1 MTGYQVVTS
10 AVRKEAA
17 KWDEFASEMGSVR
30 SGLSGLALSPLAFFA
45 ADAVT
50 FAVFP
55 LNLPT
60 PPEELQR
67 LYEDMRSYMEK
78 LATEAETEFREISGT
93 LIKIAETYERTEEV
107 VELDLDQVY

>member
-67 LYEDMRSYMEK
+67 SYEDMRSYIEK
-78 LATEAETEFREISGT
+78 LAAEAETEFREISGT
-93 LIKIAETYERTEEV
+93 LIKIAETYERNEEV
-107 VELDLDQVY
+107 VQLDLDQVY

>member
-1 MTGYQVVTS
+1 MTGYQVVNS

-30 SGLSGLALSPLAFFA
+30 SALSGLALSPLAFFV
-45 ADAVT
+45 ADAIT

-55 LNLPT
+55 LNLLT

-67 LYEDMRSYMEK
+67 SYEDMRSYIEK
-78 LATEAETEFREISGT
+78 LAAEAETEFREIGET
-93 LIKIAETYERTEEV
+93 LIKIADTYERNEEV